1 MALLFCPM
9 KNHTDPR
16 IDAYIAKSAD
26 FAQPILE
33 HLRALVHQACPQA
46 EETLKWSA
54 PSFMYGGQI
63 LCGMA
68 AFKAHCIFGFW
79 HKGMEAVLAADGH
92 EEKHAM
98 MAFGRVTSLKDL
110 PGEKVLIRYIRQ
122 AAKLN
127 ESDEPARP
135 RPKSKPKPELPV
147 PDGLAA
153 ALKKNKAAAAT
164 FKGFS
169 PSCRREYVEWIADA
183 KRDETRQKRIATAVE
198 WLAEGKQRNWK
209 YMNC

>member
-1 MALLFCPM
+1 M

-46 EETLKWSA
+46 EETLKWRM

-68 AFKAHCIFGFW
+68 AFKAHCTFGFW
-79 HKGMEAVLAADGH
+79 HKGMGSVLRADGH
-92 EEKHAM
+92 EAKNAM
-98 MAFGRVTSLKDL
+98 AAFGRVMSLKDL
-110 PGEKVLIRYIRQ
+110 PGEKALIRYIRQ

-135 RPKSKPKPELPV
+135 RPKSKAKAELPV

-153 ALKKNKAAAAT
+153 ALRKNKAAAAN

-169 PSCRREYVEWIADA
+169 PSCRREYVEWITEA

>member
-1 MALLFCPM
+1 M
-9 KNHTDPR
+9 KKQTDPR
-16 IDAYIAKSAD
+16 VDAYIAKSAD

-46 EETLKWSA
+46 EETLKWSM

-68 AFKAHCIFGFW
+68 AFKAHCTFGFW
-79 HKGMEAVLAADGH
+79 HKGMGAVLAADGIKS
-92 EEKHAM
+92 ENAM
-98 MAFGRVTSLKDL
+98 SAFGRITSFKDL
-110 PGEKVLIRYIRQ
+110 PTDKAFLRYIKQ

-135 RPKSKPKPELPV
+135 PRKTKPKAELPV
-147 PDGLAA
+147 PDGFAA
-153 ALKKNKAAAAT
+153 ALKKNKAALAT
-164 FKGFS
+164 FNGFS
-169 PSCRREYVEWIADA
+169 PSARREYVEWITDA
-183 KRDETRQKRIATAVE
+183 KRDETRDKRITTAIE

>member
-1 MALLFCPM
+1 
-9 KNHTDPR
+9 
-16 IDAYIAKSAD
+16 
-26 FAQPILE
+26 
-33 HLRALVHQACPQA
+33 
-46 EETLKWSA
+46 
-54 PSFMYGGQI
+54 
-63 LCGMA
+63 
-68 AFKAHCIFGFW
+68 
-79 HKGMEAVLAADGH
+79 VLAADGH
-92 EEKHAM
+92 EGKHAM
-98 MAFGRVTSLKDL
+98 MAFNRVTSLKDL
-110 PGEKVLIRYIRQ
+110 PGDKALIRYIKQ

-135 RPKSKPKPELPV
+135 RPKSKPRPELPA

-153 ALKKNKAAAAT
+153 ALKRNKAAAAT

-183 KRDETRQKRIATAVE
+183 KRDETRQKRITTAVE